1 MREWA
6 TDANDEACVNEV
18 IGIDIAATM
27 QRRILEGL
35 AEANAHSQRS
45 LYENGI
51 WIVLLCRMIGPFTV
65 AHRRLLVTKREKQAL
80 DGSVR
85 V

>member
-1 MREWA
+1 
-6 TDANDEACVNEV
+6 VNEV

-27 QRRILEGL
+27 ERGILEGL
-35 AEANAHSQRS
+35 AEANTHSQRS
-45 LYENGI
+45 LYENCSAYGSFCYV
-51 WIVLLCRMIGPFTV
+51 VLKGRSPLYTGGP
-65 AHRRLLVTKREKQAL
+65 LVTKREKQAL